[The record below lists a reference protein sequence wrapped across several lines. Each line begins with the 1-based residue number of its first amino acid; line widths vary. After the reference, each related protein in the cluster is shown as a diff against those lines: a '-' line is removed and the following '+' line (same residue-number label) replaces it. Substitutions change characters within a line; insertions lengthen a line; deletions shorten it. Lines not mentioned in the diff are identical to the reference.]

1 MRQVYKGEIEEK
13 LLSRSLQPLNEAIMN
28 TYEKTVKHYFRFLCL
43 NLCKAKIN
51 RTLQS
56 KILLFVQIKTIT
68 KISKP
73 YCAILFPSRTFIPI
87 SVPITPLSSKHN
99 PSRTPLATHALVL
112 KHILGCALCL
122 QEPWFKNK
130 PYPLVCTFIRIS

>member
-68 KISKP
+68 KISQP
-73 YCAILFPSRTFIPI
+73 YCAILFPTRTFKPI
-87 SVPITPLSSKHN
+87 SVPIALLPPKATPHN
-99 PSRTPLATHALVL
+99 M
-112 KHILGCALCL
+112 
-122 QEPWFKNK
+122 
-130 PYPLVCTFIRIS
+130 

>member
-68 KISKP
+68 KKSQP
-73 YCAILFPSRTFIPI
+73 YCAFLFPTWTLHTNKCAN
-87 SVPITPLSSKHN
+87 SVPATESHA
-99 PSRTPLATHALVL
+99 TQHVTCALAL

-122 QEPWFKNK
+122 QEPWLINK
-130 PYPLVCTFIRIS
+130 TFPLVWTFILPL